1 MPHSADELLRR
12 HARLLSERVV
22 WESHW
27 AEVAQHVLPRS
38 DFFMGRRNP
47 GEKHTEKIYDAT
59 ACLALERFT
68 ASMESMFIPRTQRW
82 HGLRS
87 QRAELKEDPEV
98 RVWLDSVCDLLFA
111 MRYAPRANFT
121 SQTND
126 AFMSVMGAFGTGV
139 MFIESEGDELRY
151 RSVHISEVC
160 IAENA
165 HGLVDTVFRKALLTA
180 RQAVQRFGVA
190 VLPEKIVDDARE
202 RPDAL
207 HEFVHVVLPNWRYY
221 RGTRRL
227 RRAIW
232 PGKPRR

>member
-12 HARLLSERVV
+12 HARLLSERVL

-38 DFFMGRRNP
+38 DFFQGRRNP
-47 GEKHTEKIYDAT
+47 GEKHTEKILDAT

-68 ASMESMFIPRTQRW
+68 ASMESMLIPRTQRW

-87 QRAELKEDPEV
+87 QRAELKDDPEV

-121 SQTND
+121 SQAND
-126 AFMSVMGAFGTGV
+126 AFMSMGAFGTGV

-160 IAENA
+160 IAENVS
-165 HGLVDTVFRKALLTA
+165 GTPSTSGGRSRNV
-180 RQAVQRFGVA
+180 RQVSV
-190 VLPEKIVDDARE
+190 
-202 RPDAL
+202 
-207 HEFVHVVLPNWRYY
+207 
-221 RGTRRL
+221 
-227 RRAIW
+227 
-232 PGKPRR
+232 

>member
-68 ASMESMFIPRTQRW
+68 ASMESMLIPRTQRW

-87 QRAELKEDPEV
+87 QRAELKDDPEV

-126 AFMSVMGAFGTGV
+126 AFMSMGAFGTGV
-139 MFIESEGDELRY
+139 MFI
-151 RSVHISEVC
+151 
-160 IAENA
+160 
-165 HGLVDTVFRKALLTA
+165 
-180 RQAVQRFGVA
+180 
-190 VLPEKIVDDARE
+190 
-202 RPDAL
+202 
-207 HEFVHVVLPNWRYY
+207 
-221 RGTRRL
+221 
-227 RRAIW
+227 
-232 PGKPRR
+232 